1 MMTTVLQ
8 HVHLRLVFSCVVL
21 LLLGYAAVTHWLIQK
36 AITSTHPD
44 DENGLLLQQR
54 LDATSHEDGYI
65 VNQQNNG
72 VLFFNRVPKCG
83 SEMLVLLL
91 QWLQGQNTF
100 RHVRLRNTI
109 KRYLTYN
116 EQLDLAA
123 EVGEKIQ
130 ETSELHVSF
139 DRHVYFTNFTS
150 LGLKMPIYLNLI
162 RDPVEKMVS
171 RFYYARVT
179 PRPGAM
185 TPPNYHPAPMPRHAT
200 LEECVLSGSEECNFL
215 TGHHYDLTIPYF
227 CGHHEYCRE
236 LNNGAAL
243 KLAKQNVEEW
253 YPVVGVL
260 EDINATLTVL
270 QRHLPQYFANV
281 VDLYYNELLAPHH
294 NKNLQRPTTSPEVE
308 ATLRKNLSLEYDFY
322 NFVRQ
327 RLNLQYQ
334 QLQII

>member
-171 RFYYARVT
+171 RFYY
-179 PRPGAM
+179 
-185 TPPNYHPAPMPRHAT
+185 
-200 LEECVLSGSEECNFL
+200 
-215 TGHHYDLTIPYF
+215 
-227 CGHHEYCRE
+227 
-236 LNNGAAL
+236 
-243 KLAKQNVEEW
+243 
-253 YPVVGVL
+253 
-260 EDINATLTVL
+260 
-270 QRHLPQYFANV
+270 
-281 VDLYYNELLAPHH
+281 
-294 NKNLQRPTTSPEVE
+294 
-308 ATLRKNLSLEYDFY
+308 
-322 NFVRQ
+322 
-327 RLNLQYQ
+327 
-334 QLQII
+334 